1 MPQISSNRM
10 AQPITDSTSSTLVD
24 AAQLLETLTQNL
36 DQEIC
41 NALLEENNDLAER
54 LNISFTQAKKLAKLI
69 ADSSGSL
76 QARLS

>member
-10 AQPITDSTSSTLVD
+10 AQPITDNTSSALVEV
-24 AAQLLETLTQNL
+24 AQFLDTLTQNL

-54 LNISFTQAKKLAKLI
+54 LNISFMQAKKLAKTI

>member
-10 AQPITDSTSSTLVD
+10 TQPIADNTSSALVE
-24 AAQLLETLTQNL
+24 AAQFLETLAQDL

-41 NALLEENNDLAER
+41 KALLEENNDLAER
-54 LNISFTQAKKLAKLI
+54 LNISFTQAKKLAKTI
-69 ADSSGSL
+69 ADASGGQ

>member
-10 AQPITDSTSSTLVD
+10 AQLVTDNTSSALVET
-24 AAQLLETLTQNL
+24 AQFLETLTQSL

-54 LNISFTQAKKLAKLI
+54 LNISFMQAKKLAKSF
-69 ADSSGSL
+69 ADSSGNP
-76 QARLS
+76 